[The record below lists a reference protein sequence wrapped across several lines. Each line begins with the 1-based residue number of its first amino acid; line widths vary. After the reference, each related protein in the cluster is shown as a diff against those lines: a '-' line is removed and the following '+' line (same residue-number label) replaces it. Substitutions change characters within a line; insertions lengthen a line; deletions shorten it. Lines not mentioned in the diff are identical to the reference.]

1 MAKFGLIEGNSKIES
16 YDIYYEELI
25 SRNKEITIVFPT
37 ATLNLAN
44 NDIIF
49 DIANTPS
56 YLMGSF
62 SEYLRRKKDSLRSLH
77 ALWSVSAIGPNSR
90 FLLSNLTN
98 NPYDESSV
106 FAKILNDPNAFFLSL
121 GQHPRFMLSIVHHIE
136 YISNVNYRF
145 NKQFKKKY
153 IGYDGNI
160 NEKNFE
166 LFVLKKEYI
175 KLKRTKN
182 NLIFK
187 NYEMKGQ
194 LNKYN
199 MNQSEVYLFNLREFY
214 DITKDLFKKQH
225 DCYWY

>member
-1 MAKFGLIEGNSKIES
+1 
-16 YDIYYEELI
+16 
-25 SRNKEITIVFPT
+25 
-37 ATLNLAN
+37 
-44 NDIIF
+44 
-49 DIANTPS
+49 
-56 YLMGSF
+56 
-62 SEYLRRKKDSLRSLH
+62 
-77 ALWSVSAIGPNSR
+77 
-90 FLLSNLTN
+90 
-98 NPYDESSV
+98 
-106 FAKILNDPNAFFLSL
+106 
-121 GQHPRFMLSIVHHIE
+121 MLSIVHHIE